1 MNQIQ
6 HKRGSTFSLAFSLPD
21 CIDEGFFSTW
31 KVEAQLRKEG
41 NTMPSGLIANLSA
54 SWDDPKKA
62 KNILVFHKETSSWP
76 NCSAVMDIR
85 LTSVDSQVRHTESVY
100 IAIVQGVTK

>member
-41 NTMPSGLIANLSA
+41 NTMPSGLIANLTA
-54 SWDDPKKA
+54 QWDDPVKA
-62 KNILVFHKETSSWP
+62 KNILVYYKDTSSWP
-76 NCSAVMDIR
+76 LGLAELDIQLVSIDGFKR
-85 LTSVDSQVRHTESVY
+85 STETV
-100 IAIVQGVTK
+100 IIDLIHGVTK

>member
-1 MNQIQ
+1 MNPIQ

-41 NTMPSGLIANLSA
+41 NTMPSGLIAQLSA
-54 SWDDPKKA
+54 QWDDPFKA
-62 KNILVFHKETSSWP
+62 KNILLFYEDTTSW
-76 NCSAVMDIR
+76 AVCDAYLDVR
-85 LTSVDSQVRHTESVY
+85 LVSSTGHVRHSESVPVS
-100 IAIVQGVTK
+100 IISGVTK